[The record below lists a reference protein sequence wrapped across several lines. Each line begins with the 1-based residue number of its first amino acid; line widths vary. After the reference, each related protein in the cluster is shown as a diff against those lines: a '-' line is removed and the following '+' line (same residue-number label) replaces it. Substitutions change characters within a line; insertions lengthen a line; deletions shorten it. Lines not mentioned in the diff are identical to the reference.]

1 MHKTAGTAKACFVC
15 FKPTTT
21 VLATSGTVD
30 FLYTCPGHLSD
41 SGFATLL
48 DEEKKTATVSAEE
61 ISRVK
66 LEWEERQKLK
76 GAEKEKEK
84 DSGTKDNKN
93 TEQQNAD
100 KSKKGIPPT
109 LPSTTPSTPAAHERY
124 ILHPGIFAS

>member
-1 MHKTAGTAKACFVC
+1 MYKTAGTEKACFVC

-48 DEEKKTATVSAEE
+48 DEEKTSVSISAED
-61 ISRVK
+61 IARVK

-84 DSGTKDNKN
+84 DSGTKDNN
-93 TEQQNAD
+93 TEQKNTD
-100 KSKKGIPPT
+100 KSKKGVLPT
-109 LPSTTPSTPAAHERY
+109 LPSTTLPTPAAHERY
-124 ILHPGIFAS
+124 ILHKGIFAS